1 MILLI
6 DNYDSFTYNLY
17 QYIGI
22 FNSDIKVVRNDK
34 ITIEEIKAMD
44 PERIVLSP
52 GPKNP
57 KEAGICMDV
66 VKEFTEEN
74 RSLAS
79 VWGISAS
86 VRHWEEPFPM
96 PRHCSM
102 ESSR

>member
-52 GPKNP
+52 T
-57 KEAGICMDV
+57 KESKGSRHLHGCCQRIYRRKTDPWHL
-66 VKEFTEEN
+66 
-74 RSLAS
+74 SGAS
-79 VWGISAS
+79 VH
-86 VRHWEEPFPM
+86 R
-96 PRHCSM
+96 
-102 ESSR
+102 